1 MGEVLRYNRDML
13 SAWLFSKHLEDD
25 ETLKCAVH
33 KHWLLAFR
41 ALVWP
46 TSWIVA
52 VALLLWINHA
62 RGMVTIFGIVE
73 LVLCIWWL
81 RNFFDY
87 FLDAWLITNQGII
100 DIAWHGWF
108 HRESSRILYSDL
120 QGVSYEIEGVLGTIL
135 GYGTISVEKIS
146 TGQAVSLESV
156 SQPKQIEGLI
166 LRSME
171 GYLHK
176 KNMKDSKQ
184 VQAMLATL
192 IAERIHLNELKSSGD
207 DDDE

>member
-1 MGEVLRYNRDML
+1 ML
-13 SAWLFSKHLEDD
+13 SAWLFSKHLEED

-33 KHWLLAFR
+33 KHWLLGFR

-46 TSWIVA
+46 TIWIAA
-52 VALLLWINHA
+52 VAFLLWINHA
-62 RGMVTIFGIVE
+62 RGMVTVFGIVE

-87 FLDAWLITNQGII
+87 FLDAWLITDQGII

-120 QGVSYEIEGVLGTIL
+120 QGVSYEIEGVLGTL
-135 GYGTISVEKIS
+135 LRYGTISVEKIS

-156 SQPKQIEGLI
+156 SQPKKIEVLI
-166 LRSME
+166 LQNME

-176 KNMKDSKQ
+176 KNLKDSKQ
-184 VQAMLATL
+184 VQEMLATL
-192 IAERIHLNELKSSGD
+192 IAERIQLNELKANGE